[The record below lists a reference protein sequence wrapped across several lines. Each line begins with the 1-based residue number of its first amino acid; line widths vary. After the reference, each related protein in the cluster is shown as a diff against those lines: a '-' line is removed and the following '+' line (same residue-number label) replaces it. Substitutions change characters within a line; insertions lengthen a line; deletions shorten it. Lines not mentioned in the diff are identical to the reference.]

1 MNNQAKIIVKG
12 RVQGVGFRFYVF
24 NEASLLNLTGYVRNL
39 YNGDVEIV
47 VEGDQSAINALHQSV
62 RRGPRSARVISTDLF
77 WLYESKGYQ
86 DFRIVH

>member
-1 MNNQAKIIVKG
+1 MNKQAKIIIKG

-47 VEGDQSAINALHQSV
+47 AEGDQSAINALHQSV
-62 RRGPRSARVISTDLF
+62 RIGPRSANVTSTDF
-77 WLYESKGYQ
+77 SWLEKSKGYK
-86 DFRIVH
+86 DFKIVH